1 MIEWRDQGAV
11 LAVRKHGETSVIV
24 DVFTENHGRHAGVVR
39 GGISRK
45 MTPHLQPG
53 GQVSLTW
60 KARLEDQLG
69 SFTFEPIKS
78 RAAAVMS
85 DPMALSALNSIT
97 AMLAF
102 ALPEREAHG
111 YLYVDSMSLLDKLGV
126 DPNWPLDYLQWELSL
141 LEELG
146 FGMDLSS
153 CAVTGELD
161 ELIYVSPKTGRAVSR
176 KGAGEWA
183 DRLLPLPQCMLGQA
197 SLEYREIARGL
208 ETTGHFLTWFANEMG
223 DKPMPV
229 ARDRFIDRLLKS
241 AALEPPRFE
250 G

>member
-1 MIEWRDQGAV
+1 MEWHDQGAV

-53 GQVSLTW
+53 GQVALTW
-60 KARLEDQLG
+60 KARIEDQLG

-78 RAAAVMS
+78 RAAAVMN

-102 ALPEREAHG
+102 ALPEREAHS
-111 YLYVDSMSLLDKLGV
+111 YLYADSMTLLDKLGT
-126 DPNWPLDYLQWELSL
+126 DANWPLDYLQWELSM

-146 FGMDLSS
+146 FGLDLSS
-153 CAVTGELD
+153 CAATGGRD
-161 ELIYVSPKTGRAVSR
+161 DLIYVSPKSGRAVSR

-183 DRLLPLPQCMLGQA
+183 DRMLPLPQCLLGQA
-197 SLEYREIARGL
+197 PLEYREIQRGMM
-208 ETTGHFLTWFANEMG
+208 TTGHFLNRFAAEMG
-223 DKPMPV
+223 GRPIPV
-229 ARDRFIDRLLKS
+229 ARDRFMDRLGKR
-241 AALEPPRFE
+241 AAQEPAPFA